1 MEVIMPHSKLIAG
14 EVAGTYL
21 VTSSITETDIIA
33 MAKRFARRKI
43 SQPHKHLQLLLQ
55 YYKREVFSA
64 LFRRS

>member
-1 MEVIMPHSKLIAG
+1 MPGVTTPGIFIFLEVIMPHSKLIAG

-43 SQPHKHLQLLLQ
+43 SQPSQAFAATAAVL
-55 YYKREVFSA
+55 
-64 LFRRS
+64 